1 MLDNLEAIRQDFP
14 VTERYTYLNHASI
27 GPVPRSTAQMMQSFL
42 AARSL
47 TGGLAIQ
54 GEWEDRIYGTTR
66 GNVARLINARQET
79 EVTFTRNTSHGLNIV
94 AAGLPWQAG
103 DNVVCAETEFPANV
117 YPWENLRRKGVE
129 VRFVKAENNRILP
142 QSVAAAMDSR
152 TRLVTLSFVEF
163 ATGYRNDLDTLAD
176 IVHRGGALFCVD
188 AIQGLGVFPVD
199 VQQTPVDFLSAGSA
213 KWLLGPVGFGFL
225 YIRQERL
232 DELDLIMTGWVGVE
246 DWRDF
251 FRYDSP
257 FRHDA
262 TRYEEGSI
270 APLMLLGL
278 NQNVQHFLDWGVED
292 ISRRVLELTEHLL
305 TGLERLDLTV
315 ISPHE
320 HESER
325 SGIVSFVPKDDPAAL
340 AAKLSTAGVII
351 SQRGNFIR
359 VSPHF
364 YNSHAEIDR
373 TLAVIA
379 AA

>member
-1 MLDNLEAIRQDFP
+1 MLDHLETIRQNFP
-14 VTERYTYLNHASI
+14 VTERYVYLNHASI
-27 GPVPRSTAQMMQSFL
+27 GPVPRSTVQMMQSFL
-42 AARSL
+42 EERSL
-47 TGGLAIQ
+47 SGGLAMQ
-54 GEWEDRIYGTTR
+54 GEWAKQIYGTTR

-79 EVTFTRNTSHGLNIV
+79 EIAFTRNTSHGLNIV

-129 VRFVKAENNRILP
+129 VRFVKAVDNRILP
-142 QSVAAAMDSR
+142 EDVAAMMDRR

-163 ATGYRNDLDTLAD
+163 ATGYRNDLDALAE

-199 VQQTPVDFLSAGSA
+199 VQKTPVDFLAAGSA

-232 DELDLIMTGWVGVE
+232 DDLDLTMTGWVGVE
-246 DWRDF
+246 DWRNF

-262 TRYEEGSI
+262 TRYEEGSL
-270 APLMLLGL
+270 APLMLLGF
-278 NQNVQHFLDWGVED
+278 NQNVQRFLEWGVED
-292 ISRRVLELTEHLL
+292 IGRRVLDLTAHLIA
-305 TGLERLDLTV
+305 GLEDLGLTV
-315 ISPHE
+315 ISPHAR
-320 HESER
+320 ESER
-325 SGIVSFVPKDDPAAL
+325 SGIVSFLPKGDPAAL
-340 AAKLSTAGVII
+340 AAKLAAANVVI

-364 YNSHAEIDR
+364 YNNFAEIDKA
-373 TLAVIA
+373 LAVIA
-379 AA
+379 EA

>member
-1 MLDNLEAIRQDFP
+1 MLNNLETIRQNFP
-14 VTERYTYLNHASI
+14 VTERYIYLNHASI

-42 AARSL
+42 EERSL
-47 TGGLAIQ
+47 SGGLAMQ
-54 GEWEDRIYGTTR
+54 GEWAKQIYGTTR

-79 EVTFTRNTSHGLNIV
+79 EIAFTRNTSHGLNIV

-129 VRFVKAENNRILP
+129 VRFVKAVDNRILP
-142 QSVAAAMDSR
+142 EDVAAMMDHR

-163 ATGYRNDLDTLAD
+163 ATGYRNDLDALAEV
-176 IVHRGGALFCVD
+176 VHRGGALFCVD
-188 AIQGLGVFPVD
+188 ALQGLGVFPVD
-199 VQQTPVDFLSAGSA
+199 VQKTPVDFLAAGSA

-232 DELDLIMTGWVGVE
+232 DDLDLTMTGWVGVE
-246 DWRDF
+246 DWRNF

-262 TRYEEGSI
+262 TRYEEGSL
-270 APLMLLGL
+270 APLMLLGF
-278 NQNVQHFLDWGVED
+278 NQNVQRFLEWGVED
-292 ISRRVLELTEHLL
+292 IGRRVLDLTAHLIA
-305 TGLERLDLTV
+305 GLEDLGLTV
-315 ISPHE
+315 ISPHAR
-320 HESER
+320 ESER
-325 SGIVSFVPKDDPAAL
+325 SGIVSFLPKGDPAAL
-340 AAKLSTAGVII
+340 AAKLTAANVIV

-364 YNSHAEIDR
+364 YNSFAEIDKA
-373 TLAVIA
+373 LAVIA
-379 AA
+379 QA